1 MKRWIW
7 ISAAVLAVVV
17 ALQVTSLS
25 SQPLGI
31 PPGPPPPQQPGWKQ
45 LVRQRT
51 VEFGHRNWIVI
62 ADSAYPIQSRPG
74 IETVLANADHLDVTE
89 FVLDEIGRRKHL
101 RPVVFTDAELP
112 HVPEKDAEGIEA
124 YRTDLKKL
132 FNERKPTPVPH
143 EELIAR
149 LDKAGA
155 AYNILVLKTPLTLP
169 YTSVF
174 IELNCGY
181 WSADAEKRMR
191 EAMKKE

>member
-7 ISAAVLAVVV
+7 IPAAALAVVA

-31 PPGPPPPQQPGWKQ
+31 PPGPPPPGWKQ

-51 VEFGHRNWIVI
+51 AEFGHRNWIVV

-74 IETVLANADHLDVTE
+74 IETVLTNADHLEVAE
-89 FVLDEIGRRKHL
+89 FVLDEIGRQKHL

-112 HVPEKDAEGIEA
+112 YVPGKEALGIEA
-124 YRTDLKKL
+124 YRTDLKKV
-132 FNERKPTPVPH
+132 FNERKAIPILH

-149 LDKAGA
+149 LDKAA
-155 AYNILVLKTPLTLP
+155 SAYNVLVLKTPLALP

-181 WSADAEKRMR
+181 WSADAEGRLR

>member
-7 ISAAVLAVVV
+7 IAAAVLAVVV
-17 ALQVTSLS
+17 ALQVTPLS
-25 SQPLGI
+25 SQPLGV
-31 PPGPPPPQQPGWKQ
+31 PQGPPPPGWKQ
-45 LVRQRT
+45 LVRQRSA
-51 VEFGHRNWIVI
+51 EFGHRNWIVV

-74 IETVLANADHLDVTE
+74 IETVLTNADHLDVAE
-89 FVLDEIGRRKHL
+89 FVLDEIGRQKHL

-112 HVPEKDAEGIEA
+112 YVSEKDAAGIENF
-124 YRTDLKKL
+124 RTDLKKM
-132 FNERKPTPVPH
+132 FNERKPTPVLH
-143 EELIAR
+143 EEMIAR

-181 WSADAEKRMR
+181 WSGDAEKRMR